1 MLFSKY
7 ISMSLTLLYPVRRSP
22 FTSLWSVTVGL
33 GRVGVGLL
41 GLLEPVDPEPGGA
54 VEVVHVDHTSAEVQ
68 AVRGPAVLW
77 VST

>member
-1 MLFSKY
+1 MGWIFQCLSPSF
-7 ISMSLTLLYPVRRSP
+7 IPLGALP
-22 FTSLWSVTVGL
+22 FTSLRSVTVGS
-33 GRVGVGLL
+33 GRFGVGLL

>member
-1 MLFSKY
+1 MGWIFQCLSPSF
-7 ISMSLTLLYPVRRSP
+7 IPLGALP
-22 FTSLWSVTVGL
+22 FTALRSVTVGS
-33 GRVGVGLL
+33 GWVGVGLL